1 MVSFIILIEII
12 ILKGEDIMH
21 EFYDSYFDYDFSCK
35 AEVIIEN
42 TSEYH
47 DQVKAFNGGGSGS

>member
-1 MVSFIILIEII
+1 M
-12 ILKGEDIMH
+12 KGEDIMH